1 MQYKIVEENCF
12 ITNDALRRQHNIL
25 KQKTIIIESRY
36 SLDVITLS

>member
-25 KQKTIIIESRY
+25 KQKAIIIES
-36 SLDVITLS
+36 